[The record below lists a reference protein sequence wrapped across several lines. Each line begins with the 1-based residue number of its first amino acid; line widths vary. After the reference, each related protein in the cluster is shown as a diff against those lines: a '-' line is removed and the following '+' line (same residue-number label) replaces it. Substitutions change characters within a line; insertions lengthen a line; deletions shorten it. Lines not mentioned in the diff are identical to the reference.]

1 MKATLLTFFC
11 LLLMVLTEAQVLN
24 IERERIRTD
33 TTGWSGTGKASV
45 NLISNTRKFLETGL
59 NLHFQYKTE
68 RSLYLALS
76 DYEVIKSEENDF
88 SNKGMQHFR
97 YNYKL
102 GKIHTFEAFTQAQ
115 FNKVL
120 NLNFRGLAG
129 TGLRSKIL
137 GYDNF
142 RLYTGLAYMFEYEE
156 SKINELK
163 EYNNRFSSYLSLTF
177 KISDNLTIINTTYYQ
192 PRIDY
197 FKDYRLSNNLDV
209 IFRISKRLS
218 YVLKYEHITDNQPL
232 PEMPRV
238 TYNLKNTLLFDFGK

>member
-1 MKATLLTFFC
+1 MKAILLTFSC

-129 TGLRSKIL
+129 AGLRSKIL

-142 RLYTGLAYMFEYEE
+142 RLYTGVAYMLEYEE
-156 SKINELK
+156 SKINKLK
-163 EYNNRFSSYLSLTF
+163 EYNNRLSSYLSLTF
-177 KISDNLTIINTTYYQ
+177 KINDHLTIINTTYYQ
-192 PRIDY
+192 PRID
-197 FKDYRLSNNLDV
+197 FFADYRLSNNLDV

-218 YVLKYEHITDNQPL
+218 YVLKLEHLTDNRPL
-232 PEMPRV
+232 PDMPGV